1 MITNQ
6 IRQEASKVGL
16 VAGFTQACL
25 KSCDKILARIKEA
38 KTVILAEAQ
47 GSSQASEQMLRLA
60 VNEAEAIAWQTNVP
74 HLIFPTLAL
83 ERVQAVSNWNDRQQV
98 VRRVNPA
105 LAWAV

>member
-1 MITNQ
+1 MTTNETK
-6 IRQEASKVGL
+6 REANKVGL
-16 VAGFTQACL
+16 VTGFKQACL
-25 KSCDKILARIKEA
+25 KSCDKILARIQEA
-38 KTVILAEAQ
+38 KMAILAEAQ
-47 GSSQASEQMLRLA
+47 GNSQASEQMLRLA

-74 HLIFPTLAL
+74 HLIFPMLAL